1 VRVTRTVV
9 RPGRRNGGTTLVFRL
24 RRPALLRIKIVRV
37 YPTCSVI
44 GSFTVRARAGVNRIR
59 FRGRLRGRP
68 LRAGGYRLIVRA
80 RGASRDAA
88 VLPIVVARGRTTP
101 KAVRKAKSTI
111 VCSEPVADFDASDAA
126 TGAVT
131 SNDTASGGGLL
142 GTIKERVKA
151 PVAAVA
157 GAVARTARGLTERV
171 KNPSDDPLQNPLLLT
186 LVGVVALISA
196 ILGGMALIELAR
208 TRRYRSF

>member
-1 VRVTRTVV
+1 M
-9 RPGRRNGGTTLVFRL
+9 FRL
-24 RRPALLRIKIVRV
+24 RRPALLRIKVVRV
-37 YPTCSVI
+37 YPTCSFV

-88 VLPIVVARGRTTP
+88 VLPIVVARGRTNPET
-101 KAVRKAKSTI
+101 VRKAKKTV
-111 VCSEPVADFDASDAA
+111 VCSEPLADFDASDAVA
-126 TGAVT
+126 TRAVT

-142 GTIKERVKA
+142 GTVKQRLKA

-157 GAVARTARGLTERV
+157 GAVARTARGLSERV
-171 KNPSDDPLQNPLLLT
+171 KNPSDDPLQHPLLLT
-186 LVGVVALISA
+186 LVGVIALISA

-208 TRRYRSF
+208 TRRFRSF

>member
-1 VRVTRTVV
+1 VHL
-9 RPGRRNGGTTLVFRL
+9 GRKNGGTTLVFRL
-24 RRPALLRIKIVRV
+24 TSPSLLQIKVVRV
-37 YPTCSVI
+37 YPTCSVV

-59 FRGRLRGRP
+59 FRGRFRGRP
-68 LRAGGYRLIVRA
+68 LPVGGYRLIVRA

-88 VLPIVVARGRTTP
+88 VLPIVVARGRTNP
-101 KAVRKAKSTI
+101 AAVRKAKKTI
-111 VCSEPVADFDASDAA
+111 VCNQPIADFDASDAVA
-126 TGAVT
+126 AGAVT

-142 GTIKERVKA
+142 ATIKQRLKA
-151 PVAAVA
+151 PAAKVA

-171 KNPSDDPLQNPLLLT
+171 KNPSDDLLQHPLLLT

-208 TRRYRSF
+208 TRRFRSF

>member
-1 VRVTRTVV
+1 
-9 RPGRRNGGTTLVFRL
+9 VFRL

-37 YPTCSVI
+37 YPTCSVV

-101 KAVRKAKSTI
+101 EAVRKARKTI
-111 VCSEPVADFDASDAA
+111 VCSEPVADFDASDAVA

-131 SNDTASGGGLL
+131 SNETASGGGLL
-142 GTIKERVKA
+142 GTIKQRIKA
-151 PVAAVA
+151 PVTSVA

-171 KNPSDDPLQNPLLLT
+171 KNPTDDPLQNPLLLT
-186 LVGVVALISA
+186 LVGVLALISA